1 MATKPTGNP
10 VGRPT
15 KYSEELADL
24 ICERMINGEHIV
36 QICNDESMPGRTTV
50 YRWMAE
56 NPEFGT
62 RIARAREGLADH
74 VAWQIL
80 DMASK
85 STNETA
91 NADRVKLAAWQ
102 WHAARLAPKKYSEK
116 VMAEISGPD
125 GGAIKTESIA
135 KIDTRDLDE
144 DQRAALKAALQAEVD
159 SGGR

>member
-1 MATKPTGNP
+1 MTKPTGRP

-15 KYSEELADL
+15 KYTDELADA

-36 QICNDESMPGRTTV
+36 KICQDEKMPGRTTV

-62 RIARAREGLADH
+62 RIARAREGLADY

-80 DMASK
+80 EMASK

-102 WHAARLAPKKYSEK
+102 WHAARLAPKRYSEK
-116 VMAEISGPD
+116 MITELSGPD
-125 GGAIKTESIA
+125 GAPVQIETKT
-135 KIDTRDLDE
+135 
-144 DQRAALKAALQAEVD
+144 VD
-159 SGGR
+159 SRTLSPEQREALRSILTAAKES

>member
-1 MATKPTGNP
+1 MTKPTGKP

-15 KYSEELADL
+15 KYSQEIADL
-24 ICERMINGEHIV
+24 ICDRMVNGEHIV

-116 VMAEISGPD
+116 VMAEISGPE
-125 GGAIKTESIA
+125 GGAIKIEQTQ
-135 KIDTRDLDE
+135 KIDARQLDPSE
-144 DQRAALKAALQAEVD
+144 RQVLKKILLGEE
-159 SGGR
+159 GE